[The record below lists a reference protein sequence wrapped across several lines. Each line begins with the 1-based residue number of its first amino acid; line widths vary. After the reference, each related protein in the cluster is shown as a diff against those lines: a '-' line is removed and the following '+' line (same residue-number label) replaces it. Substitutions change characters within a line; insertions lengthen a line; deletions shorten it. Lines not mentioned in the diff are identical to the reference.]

1 MSPYNLLHERWIP
14 IRRRSGVLDW
24 IAPWQIADID
34 DPPLRIESPRP
45 DFDGAL
51 IQFLIGLVQTV
62 AAPQLMQA
70 WRKGYE
76 RPPADLRDRFETVVE
91 AFNLDGEGPRFMQ
104 DLTLHAAEVKEAKAI
119 RELLIDAPAVF
130 FVKPELVQAISYPMV
145 AMALFALQT
154 NAPSG
159 GVGHRTS
166 LRGGGPLTTII
177 LGDTLWQT
185 VWLNVM
191 RESDFLAGP
200 GNPALQDL
208 RDKFPWMAATRTS
221 EGNGGRTTTPDDAH
235 CAQHFWGMP
244 RRIRITFDDHEGR
257 CDLSGAIGRIASTY
271 ITKNYG
277 TNYEG
282 AWIHPLSPYTVQK
295 DGAPPNPKKGQP
307 DGLPYRDWPQ
317 LALSGPERLRARV
330 MSAYESDRR
339 FDLQLSPRLWAF
351 GYDVDNMKPRG
362 WYSGTTPILPLHDRE
377 QQQRYAGRIQQLVD
391 ASEDVRRTLMQQLKA
406 ALVRRPQ
413 DRKGDLSFVSRQY
426 WSETETPFFDAARAI
441 HEAVLGAG
449 DDNQVR
455 EKWLADIHGA
465 ALRVFG
471 LNSQEA
477 GEFADADVKRIAV
490 AWNNLLQFASPRGR
504 KLRALLDLPPIPSSP
519 LHGGVHA

>member
-1 MSPYNLLHERWIP
+1 MSPYNLLHEPWIP
-14 IRRRSGVLDW
+14 VRRASGVLDW
-24 IAPWQIADID
+24 IAPWQIADRD

-62 AAPQLMQA
+62 AAPSLKQA

-76 RPPADLRDRFETVVE
+76 NPPADLRERFETVVE
-91 AFNLDGEGPRFMQ
+91 AFNLDGDGPRFMQ
-104 DLTLHAAEVKEAKAI
+104 DLTLTAADVKETKPI

-130 FVKPELVQAISYPMV
+130 FVKPELVQAISYPMA
-145 AMALFALQT
+145 AMALLTLQT

-166 LRGGGPLTTII
+166 LRGGGPLTTVI

-191 RESDFLAGP
+191 TEDDFLSGP
-200 GNPALQDL
+200 GDPTLQEHSH
-208 RDKFPWMAATRTS
+208 KFPWMGPTRTS
-221 EGNGGRTTTPDDAH
+221 EGGSSTTPEDAH
-235 CAQHFWGMP
+235 PVQHFWGMP
-244 RRIRITFDDHEGR
+244 RRIRISFDESMEGR
-257 CDLSGAIGRIASTY
+257 CSLSGVEASLVSHY

-282 AWIHPLSPYTVQK
+282 AWIHPLTAYTVQK
-295 DGAPPNPKKGQP
+295 SGEPPNPKKGQP

-317 LALSGPERLRARV
+317 LSLSGDERLRARV
-330 MSAYESDRR
+330 VATYENDRR
-339 FDLQLSPRLWAF
+339 FEQQLSPRLWAF

-362 WYSGTTPILPLHDRE
+362 WYSGTTPILPLSDRE
-377 QQQRYAGRIQQLVD
+377 QQRRYAVRIQQIID
-391 ASEDVRRTLMQQLKA
+391 ASEDVRRTLIQQVKA
-406 ALVRRPQ
+406 ALLRRPQ

-426 WSETETPFFDAARAI
+426 WSETEADFFETAR
-441 HEAVLGAG
+441 L
-449 DDNQVR
+449 
-455 EKWLADIHGA
+455 IHGA
-465 ALRVFG
+465 VVGEVDDIQAREEWLTTIHTAALHVFT

-477 GEFADADVKRIAV
+477 GEFADADVKRIAI
-490 AWNNLLQFASPRGR
+490 AWNNLRQFTLPRGK
-504 KLRALLDLPPIPSSP
+504 KLRALLDLSP
-519 LHGGVHA
+519 LPVSRSNGGVHA